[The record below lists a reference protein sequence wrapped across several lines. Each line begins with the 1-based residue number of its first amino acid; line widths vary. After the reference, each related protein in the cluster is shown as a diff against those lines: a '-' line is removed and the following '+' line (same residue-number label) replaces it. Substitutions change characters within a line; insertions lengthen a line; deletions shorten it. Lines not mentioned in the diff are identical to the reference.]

1 MSPCISPIIVAQIQC
16 ARGCKMSV
24 GELPMTRQP
33 YVLILLACLLNLPAA
48 DSSMADEVKD
58 DTVRKCI
65 TTRRIKSTEILDDR
79 NILFHTI
86 GKDVYH
92 NILPGRCNGLAR
104 SDAFS
109 YRTSG
114 GRLCDLDTI
123 RVLETFSDM
132 PGRSCRLGVFHRIS
146 KEDVPAVR
154 EGPDQPSETKPLP
167 PAEVEDIE
175 PEADES
181 RR

>member
-1 MSPCISPIIVAQIQC
+1 MSDGEIV
-16 ARGCKMSV
+16 
-24 GELPMTRQP
+24 MTRQP
-33 YVLILLACLLNLPAA
+33 YLLILLACLLNLPVA

-65 TTRRIKSTEILDDR
+65 STRRLKNTEVVDDR
-79 NILFHTI
+79 NILFHMI

-92 NILPGRCNGLAR
+92 NILPRQCHGLAR
-104 SDAFS
+104 SGSFS

-114 GRLCDLDTI
+114 GRLCDIDTI
-123 RVLETFSDM
+123 RVFEPFSNM
-132 PGRSCRLGVFHRIS
+132 PGLSCRLGSFHPIS
-146 KEDVPAVR
+146 KDDAAAIR
-154 EGPDQPSETKPLP
+154 EGPDNPPEAEPLP

-181 RR
+181 RL

>member
-1 MSPCISPIIVAQIQC
+1 
-16 ARGCKMSV
+16 MSV

-58 DTVRKCI
+58 DTVLKCI
-65 TTRRIKSTEILDDR
+65 TTRRIKNTEILDDR
-79 NILFHTI
+79 NILFHTV

-92 NILPGRCNGLAR
+92 NILPRQCRGLAR
-104 SDAFS
+104 AGSFS
-109 YRTSG
+109 YRTSS
-114 GRLCDLDTI
+114 GRLCDIDTI
-123 RVLETFSDM
+123 RIFEPYSNM
-132 PGRSCRLGVFHRIS
+132 PGLSCRLGSFHLIS
-146 KEDVPAVR
+146 KDDVPAIR
-154 EGPDQPSETKPLP
+154 EGPDNPPEAEPLP

-175 PEADES
+175 PEANES